1 MEDNSRNKNSDTDWD
16 EMADEVRAH
25 EQRAKRIF
33 ENLQTA
39 AERENMAAILADLMC
54 EQDEGWVSDYLL
66 AAIMVFEFCD
76 TDMLPIL
83 NGRKMLH

>member
-54 EQDEGWVSDYLL
+54 EQDEGWASDYLL

>member
-54 EQDEGWVSDYLL
+54 EQDKGWVSDYLL